1 MTTTTAPGTRVRVL
15 TLAVAAVTAAAP
27 VLAQRTVK
35 PVLHGRHWVAVTGK
49 PLAATAG
56 ALIFARGGNAVDATC
71 AMLAATSTMW
81 DTLGWGGE
89 TQALI
94 FDPREGE
101 VVGINA
107 LGVAPTGATVDF
119 FHERGFVYPPEYG
132 PLAAVTPGTPGGLI
146 VMLAHY
152 GTMSLAEVLEPSIQM
167 ADGYPIERA
176 QADNMERRRE
186 MLQQWPDSA
195 RVFLPHLS
203 SSEEG
208 EGRAAPRAGEIFR
221 QPDLLDTL
229 RKLVEAEA
237 AALKQGKTRE
247 QALAAAY
254 DRFYRGDIAEE
265 FVRGSREL
273 GALHTMADLD
283 QWQVHIEEPVR
294 TNYRGVD
301 VYKLTSWVQ
310 GPVMLQALNI
320 LENADLRSMGYN
332 SARYIHTLYQ
342 AMNLAF
348 ADRDFYYGDPYYPPA
363 EPLEGLLSKD
373 YARARYGSIDWK
385 KNDEDTRPGNP
396 YDFQEGDNPFL
407 DLLEQW
413 TPIPPAADAEGEQGF
428 QQASAGR
435 QPLPRMTYEE
445 AFTAGTTSI
454 QAADAE
460 GWVVSV
466 TPSGAWIPAVIAGR
480 TGIGMSQRMQS
491 FVLDPGLNPYNLPE
505 PGKRPR
511 ATLTPGMALKDGK
524 PYLSFSVQGGDTQ
537 DQNLLQ
543 FFLNVVEFGMNVQQ
557 AAEAANITSHQMQ
570 SSFGAHESRPGDLDV
585 RGDTPPWVRAE
596 LRRMGYSVRAL
607 DRTSGPIT
615 AIWFDRENGTMWGG
629 ASDFG
634 EDYGI
639 AW

>member
-1 MTTTTAPGTRVRVL
+1 
-15 TLAVAAVTAAAP
+15 
-27 VLAQRTVK
+27 
-35 PVLHGRHWVAVTGK
+35 
-49 PLAATAG
+49 
-56 ALIFARGGNAVDATC
+56 
-71 AMLAATSTMW
+71 
-81 DTLGWGGE
+81 
-89 TQALI
+89 
-94 FDPREGE
+94 
-101 VVGINA
+101 
-107 LGVAPTGATVDF
+107 
-119 FHERGFVYPPEYG
+119 
-132 PLAAVTPGTPGGLI
+132 
-146 VMLAHY
+146 MLAHY

-203 SSEEG
+203 SSGDGDE
-208 EGRAAPRAGEIFR
+208 RAAPRAGEIFR

-247 QALAAAY
+247 QALEAAY

-265 FVRGSREL
+265 FVRGSQEL
-273 GALHTMADLD
+273 GGLHTMADLD
-283 QWQVHIEEPVR
+283 RWQVHIEEPVH

-320 LENADLRSMGYN
+320 LENADLKPMGYN

-348 ADRDFYYGDPYYPPA
+348 ADRDFYYGDPYYPPE

-373 YARARYGSIDWK
+373 YARARYESIDWK
-385 KNDEDTRPGNP
+385 RNDEGARPGDP
-396 YDFQEGDNPFL
+396 YRFQQGDNPFL

-435 QPLPRMTYEE
+435 QVLPRMTYEE

-454 QAADAE
+454 QAADAD

-466 TPSGAWIPAVIAGR
+466 TPSGAWIPAVVAGR

-511 ATLTPGMALKDGK
+511 ATLTPGMALKEGR
-524 PYLSFSVQGGDTQ
+524 PYLSFAVQGGDTQ

-585 RGDTPPWVRAE
+585 REDVPPWVRAE
-596 LRRMGYSVRAL
+596 LRRMGYRVRAL

-629 ASDFG
+629 ASDYG

>member
-1 MTTTTAPGTRVRVL
+1 MKRQPLVAISA
-15 TLAVAAVTAAAP
+15 LALGFAVTAAE
-27 VLAQRTVK
+27 AQRTVK
-35 PVLHGRHWVAVTGK
+35 PVLHGRHWVAITGK

-56 ALIFARGGNAVDATC
+56 AAVFGRGGNAVDATC

-94 FDPREGE
+94 FDPRTRE

-119 FHERGFVYPPEYG
+119 FRERGFVYPPEYG

-152 GTMSLAEVLEPSIQM
+152 GTMSLAEVLEPAMQM
-167 ADGYPIERA
+167 ADGYPIEQS
-176 QADNMERRRE
+176 QADNIERRKE

-203 SSEEG
+203 SSKGG
-208 EGRAAPRAGEIFR
+208 EDRAAPRAGEVFR

-237 AALKQGKTRE
+237 AALKKGKTRE
-247 QALAAAY
+247 QALGAAY

-273 GALHTMADLD
+273 GGLHTMADLD
-283 QWQVHIEEPVR
+283 RWQVHIEEPVH

-320 LENADLRSMGYN
+320 LENADLKSMGYN

-348 ADRDFYYGDPYYPPA
+348 ADRDFYYGDPYYPPE

-373 YARARYGSIDWK
+373 YARARYESIHWS
-385 KNDEDTRPGNP
+385 KNDKGARPGDP
-396 YDFQEGDNPFL
+396 YAFQEGEHPFL

-435 QPLPRMTYEE
+435 PPLPRMTYEE

-491 FVLDPGLNPYNLPE
+491 FVLDPRLNPYNLPE

-511 ATLTPGMALKDGK
+511 ATLTPGMALLDGS
-524 PYLSFSVQGGDTQ
+524 PYLSFAVQGGDTQ

-543 FFLNVVEFGMNVQQ
+543 FFLGVVEFGMNVQQ
-557 AAEAANITSHQMQ
+557 AVEAANITSHQMQ
-570 SSFGAHESRPGDLDV
+570 SSFGAHESRPGDIDV
-585 RGDTPPWVRAE
+585 RSDVPPWVREE
-596 LRRMGYSVRAL
+596 LRNMGYRVRAL

-634 EDYGI
+634 DDYGI